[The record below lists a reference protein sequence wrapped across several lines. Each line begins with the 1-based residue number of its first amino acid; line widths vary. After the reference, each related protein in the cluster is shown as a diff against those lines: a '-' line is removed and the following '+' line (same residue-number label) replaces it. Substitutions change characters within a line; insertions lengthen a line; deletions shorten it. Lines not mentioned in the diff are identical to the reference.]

1 MKRVGKVIRGSKVLI
16 RGLTYKEDVPD
27 IRESPVRE
35 IVRELNA
42 YKIEVFSSDPLLSDE
57 VIEQFGV
64 RSLPGLDQK
73 MDAAIIAAGHQEFQD
88 MGIQEFRY
96 LMNDRPV
103 LVDAPGIVDRREAE
117 EMGMYYQRL
126 LFLLSLNTYLAI

>member
-1 MKRVGKVIRGSKVLI
+1 M
-16 RGLTYKEDVPD
+16 GLTYKEDVPD

-42 YKIEVFSSDPLLSDE
+42 YKIEVFGSDPLLPDE

-73 MDAAIIAAGHQEFQD
+73 TDAVIISGRSPAVSGYDE
-88 MGIQEFRY
+88 
-96 LMNDRPV
+96 
-103 LVDAPGIVDRREAE
+103 
-117 EMGMYYQRL
+117 
-126 LFLLSLNTYLAI
+126 

>member
-16 RGLTYKEDVPD
+16 MGLTYKEDVPD

-42 YKIEVFSSDPLLSDE
+42 YKIEVFGSDPLLFDE

-73 MDAAIIAAGHQEFQD
+73 TDAVIISG
-88 MGIQEFRY
+88 RS
-96 LMNDRPV
+96 PSV
-103 LVDAPGIVDRREAE
+103 PGYGESGV
-117 EMGMYYQRL
+117 
-126 LFLLSLNTYLAI
+126 S